1 MSAIIR
7 FLAMLLQIHQF
18 IGAEHIVDALD
29 LVTLNPKI
37 HNAKEG
43 VLLPEK

>member
-7 FLAMLLQIHQF
+7 FLAMLLQIDQF
-18 IGAEHIVDALD
+18 IRAEHIVDAFD
-29 LVTLNPKI
+29 LVILNTKI
-37 HNAKEG
+37 HNAKKG